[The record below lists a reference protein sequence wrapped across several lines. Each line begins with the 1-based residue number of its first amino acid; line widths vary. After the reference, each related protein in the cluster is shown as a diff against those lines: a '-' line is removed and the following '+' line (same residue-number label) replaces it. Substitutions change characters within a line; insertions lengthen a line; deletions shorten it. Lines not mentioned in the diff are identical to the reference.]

1 MITYAMIA
9 KKSFLLYIFFSPK
22 KLYKTLGILLL

>member
-9 KKSFLLYIFFSPK
+9 KKSFLLYIFFSK
-22 KLYKTLGILLL
+22 KTYKILGILLL